1 MTHPIEAAPQ
11 REHIIRTGSNSRVTV
26 RPAEGNPRGKIQ
38 LESTIGGSSIIL
50 ELSDETAQEIA
61 EVLLAE
67 SSARII

>member
-1 MTHPIEAAPQ
+1 MTQQDHVIT
-11 REHIIRTGSNSRVTV
+11 TGPNSRVTV

-50 ELSDETAQEIA
+50 ELSDDKAQEIA

-67 SSARII
+67 SGARII